1 MEIENLDELCMKM
14 KSNVEAIKKLSEDDM
29 KKAEKEINA
38 YQESIKKEIEK
49 KRKKKIMYQDVIN
62 EAKRTFSSDPE
73 EIISDIRPAERPFI
87 DSMIKTSENG
97 VPVNVSVY
105 VP

>member
-1 MEIENLDELCMKM
+1 MNMG
-14 KSNVEAIKKLSEDDM
+14 
-29 KKAEKEINA
+29 KAENEITAN
-38 YQESIKKEIEK
+38 QEYIKKEIEK

-97 VPVNVSVY
+97 VPANVFVY
-105 VP
+105 VPYGIVIWLKNGDKIIYQLGEKNRT